1 MKYIEMTEEVGVPR
15 NIEKAG
21 ETLYNE
27 ILSQFKKHKDDV
39 IDDSSNFEVD
49 FNANLVISEKPRKQ
63 LNITDINL
71 NVDFKEISHDKLV
84 LMSAGY
90 NPRPEIDKN
99 RWVLVNNN
107 DPKELYVRLSFGYP
121 DTDYHTTK
129 FSDVIDYCVSNSTQ
143 LISSLTH
150 ELKHAYDFYVKPKES
165 LKDFAHYM
173 GITRANR
180 FNINVINDF
189 LHLLYLATQTELLVK
204 PSEIYSEMTLG
215 GINKEKFLEFILNNG
230 TYKEFK
236 KMREYTLDELTN
248 GISDETSGIN
258 PKDVLRAVYVNMSQ
272 IELDEVSKFATDFFE
287 DMMYQMG
294 GVKSKGHEFTEK
306 YYDEISKYE
315 NKPLE
320 YFKKQVK
327 YLNKVGDIMIR
338 KIGKLY
344 SIASE
349 DTPNGDVIR
358 KIYYKTNPQ
367 K

>member
-1 MKYIEMTEEVGVPR
+1 MRKYEMTEEVGVPR

-27 ILSQFKKHKDDV
+27 ILSQFKKHNDDV
-39 IDDSSNFEVD
+39 INDSSNFEIE
-49 FNANLVISEKPRKQ
+49 FNTNLIISEKPRKQ

-71 NVDFKEISHDKLV
+71 KVDFTEINRDKVL

-99 RWVLVNNN
+99 RWMLVNNN

-129 FSDVIDYCVSNSTQ
+129 FSDVINYCISNSTQ

-150 ELKHAYDFYVKPKES
+150 ELKHAYDYYVKPQES
-165 LKDFAHYM
+165 VKDFAHYM
-173 GITRANR
+173 GIVKTNR
-180 FNINVINDF
+180 FNLDIINNF
-189 LHLLYLATQTELLVK
+189 FHLLYLATQTELLVK
-204 PSEIYSEMTLG
+204 PSEVYSEMTLG
-215 GINKEKFLEFILNNG
+215 GVNQKKFLEFILNNN

-236 KMREYTLDELTN
+236 KMREYTFNELTN
-248 GISDETSGIN
+248 GIIDETSGLN
-258 PKDVLRAVYVNMSQ
+258 PKDVLRAVYINMSQ
-272 IELDEVSKFATDFFE
+272 IKLDTVSQYATDFFE
-287 DMMYQMG
+287 DMMYQMS

-306 YYDEISKYE
+306 YYDEISKYQD
-315 NKPLE
+315 KPLE
-320 YFKKQVK
+320 YFKQQVK
-327 YLNKVGDIMIR
+327 HLNKVGDTMIR

-349 DTPNGDVIR
+349 DTPQGDIIR
-358 KIYYKTNPQ
+358 KIYYKSNPQ